1 MFVTVKYISEH
12 ETQRM
17 ESNIFI
23 SFLNLL
29 KIKHTRFFSNR
40 FFNEHPHK
48 YNLFGLSS
56 MLSECSVENTG
67 LRITNKN
74 DIRLIETPF
83 IAHVNGDFVIVEK
96 VLENEIR
103 FLQKNNSTK
112 IPLEEF
118 NKIWTGTVLIWIQ
131 LLKYLQRISI
141 LLISFFLL
149 LISFIRNKS
158 YFDVGLVLLL
168 LINSIGVYIGYL
180 LVIKQLNIQSG
191 YGDRIC
197 SLFKRSDCNNVL
209 ESDAAKL
216 FGVFSWSEIGLGYFV
231 TNVFFICLQPSY
243 IPCLA
248 LINILGLPYTLWSIW
263 YQKFRAR
270 QWCPL
275 CLIVII
281 LSWILFAINLISGFL
296 FPSHITFLGLII
308 TGFVCAISILST
320 AGIINNFKILCV

>member
-1 MFVTVKYISEH
+1 
-12 ETQRM
+12 M

-248 LINILGLPYTLWSIW
+248 LIGVTN
-263 YQKFRAR
+263 
-270 QWCPL
+270 
-275 CLIVII
+275 
-281 LSWILFAINLISGFL
+281 FAGTKS
-296 FPSHITFLGLII
+296 
-308 TGFVCAISILST
+308 
-320 AGIINNFKILCV
+320 

>member
-1 MFVTVKYISEH
+1 MSMAILLLLRKYW
-12 ETQRM
+12 RM
-17 ESNIFI
+17 RSDSCKKIIAQKFRWKNSIKFGQGLCL
-23 SFLNLL
+23 SGFNFLNIS
-29 KIKHTRFFSNR
+29 KEYPSFWFHFFC
-40 FFNEHPHK
+40 FLFL
-48 YNLFGLSS
+48 LFG
-56 MLSECSVENTG
+56 
-67 LRITNKN
+67 
-74 DIRLIETPF
+74 IRAI
-83 IAHVNGDFVIVEK
+83 
-96 VLENEIR
+96 
-103 FLQKNNSTK
+103 
-112 IPLEEF
+112 
-118 NKIWTGTVLIWIQ
+118 
-131 LLKYLQRISI
+131 
-141 LLISFFLL
+141 
-149 LISFIRNKS
+149 
-158 YFDVGLVLLL
+158 FDVGLVLLL

-320 AGIINNFKILCV
+320 AGIINNFKILCVWKS

>member
-1 MFVTVKYISEH
+1 M
-12 ETQRM
+12 
-17 ESNIFI
+17 
-23 SFLNLL
+23 
-29 KIKHTRFFSNR
+29 
-40 FFNEHPHK
+40 
-48 YNLFGLSS
+48 
-56 MLSECSVENTG
+56 
-67 LRITNKN
+67 
-74 DIRLIETPF
+74 
-83 IAHVNGDFVIVEK
+83 
-96 VLENEIR
+96 
-103 FLQKNNSTK
+103 
-112 IPLEEF
+112 
-118 NKIWTGTVLIWIQ
+118 LIWIQ

-281 LSWILFAINLISGFL
+281 LSWILFAINLISGFI
-296 FPSHITFLGLII
+296 FPSHITILGLII